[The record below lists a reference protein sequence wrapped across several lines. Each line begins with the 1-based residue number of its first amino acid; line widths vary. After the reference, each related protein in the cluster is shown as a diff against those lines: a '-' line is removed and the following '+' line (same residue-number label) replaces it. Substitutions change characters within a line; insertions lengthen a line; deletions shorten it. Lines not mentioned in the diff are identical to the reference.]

1 MMFILSRLSIVLF
14 SCRGGTALPSYRVAT
29 HDRPNLMRAYPPT
42 SFLRR
47 FAPSNGSRRI
57 IRLANPS
64 STRRMA
70 IISEIRPDSEEVSPE
85 KSEVCVQ
92 ILCLHGKGGGGMKFI
107 NHSLMPLRSLLDKR
121 LANPSDGGEVEFN
134 ISVHWE
140 CLTAPYELNPDD
152 DSEGYSWWTMPS
164 GVRSYNA
171 QEVRRMNQILFL
183 V

>member
-1 MMFILSRLSIVLF
+1 MMFILSLITIALF
-14 SCRGGTALPSYRVAT
+14 SCRGVTALSSFRIAT
-29 HDRPNLMRAYPPT
+29 HARPLMRAYPT

-47 FAPSNGSRRI
+47 FAPSYGSRR

-64 STRRMA
+64 TRGM
-70 IISEIRPDSEEVSPE
+70 ERPDSGASPE

-92 ILCLHGKGGGGMKFI
+92 ILCLHGKGGEGRKFI

>member
-47 FAPSNGSRRI
+47 FAPSSGSRRI

-64 STRRMA
+64 YTRRMA
-70 IISEIRPDSEEVSPE
+70 IISESRPDSEEVSPE

-121 LANPSDGGEVEFN
+121 LANPSDGGEVKFN

-171 QEVRRMNQILFL
+171 QEVRKMNQILFL

>member
-1 MMFILSRLSIVLF
+1 
-14 SCRGGTALPSYRVAT
+14 
-29 HDRPNLMRAYPPT
+29 
-42 SFLRR
+42 
-47 FAPSNGSRRI
+47 
-57 IRLANPS
+57 
-64 STRRMA
+64 MA
-70 IISEIRPDSEEVSPE
+70 IISESRPDSEEVSPE

-121 LANPSDGGEVEFN
+121 LANPSDGGEVKFN